1 MQLYR
6 FRFNS
11 FTFMTVIALIFV
23 GVFLFQFIPPLFAE
37 AGPMWYWMQTYWFP
51 DVLIQSL
58 ILVIGTL
65 FLSSLIGVSLAYW
78 MSFYRIPLARFWDI
92 ILVMPLAIPTYL
104 LGYIYVDL
112 FTGAWYQPYLV
123 ITNLFGAIVLFSLT
137 LYPYIYLAIR
147 SFLSKQPQTMF
158 ASAQSLGA
166 NSMTMFWKVIFPLLR
181 PALIGAMVL
190 VTMEVL
196 NDYGLV
202 QYFGLRVYATTIFQA
217 WFNGNDLNTAVRFSI
232 QLIAFIIL
240 ILWIEASLR
249 KSFKYSYST
258 TQIKPLMKKVLPRS
272 TAWLFYMV
280 ASLTLILA
288 LVIPIFQLLWWLPN
302 VPSQIYAR
310 DFWDGLFST
319 VIMAFYPTII
329 IIVLAL
335 MIINFQRIMPKP
347 WKKWIQRILTLGYA
361 LPGAVIAVGMILMWV
376 PIDRMI
382 ADFFNTNAMI
392 VTGSLLLLTMAL
404 VLRFFAVG
412 SNIIEGTYHKI
423 GMKYTLASHTLKKGY
438 LQTLVAV
445 DLPLISHGVIAASL
459 IVMVDLFKELPLT
472 LILRPFNFQTLATYL
487 YQYAGDEQV
496 NLASPMALMLITLTA
511 AAVTF
516 ASDMMLKV
524 NTYES

>member
-1 MQLYR
+1 MTR
-6 FRFNS
+6 NRSNP
-11 FTFMTVIALIFV
+11 FMWMTMIALLFFC
-23 GVFLFQFIPPLFAE
+23 VFLIQFIPPLFAE
-37 AGPMWYWMQTYWFP
+37 PGPMWYWMQRYWFP
-51 DVLIQSL
+51 EVLIQTL

-65 FLSSLIGVSLAYW
+65 SLSSLIGVSLAYW
-78 MSFYRIPLARFWDI
+78 MSFYRIPFARLWDML
-92 ILVMPLAIPTYL
+92 LVIPLAIPSYL

-112 FTGAWYQPYLV
+112 FSGTWYQPYVV
-123 ITNLFGAIVLFSLT
+123 ITNLPGAILIFSLT

-166 NSMTMFWKVIFPLLR
+166 NSITMFWKIIFPLMR

-217 WFNGNDLNTAVRFSI
+217 WFNGNDLNTAVRFSV
-232 QLIAFIIL
+232 QLIVFIIA
-240 ILWIEASLR
+240 ILWMEASLR

-258 TQIKPLMKKVLPRS
+258 TQIKPLMKKVLPRLS
-272 TAWLFYMV
+272 AGLFYSI
-280 ASLTLILA
+280 ATITLILS
-288 LVIPIFQLLWWLPN
+288 LGIPLGQLLWWLPN
-302 VPSQIYAR
+302 VPATIYAR
-310 DFWDGLFST
+310 DFWDGLIST
-319 VIMAFYPTII
+319 IIMAFYPTLII
-329 IIVLAL
+329 IFLAL

-361 LPGAVIAVGMILMWV
+361 LPGAVIAVGMILMWI
-376 PIDRMI
+376 PIDRWFVNVFN
-382 ADFFNTNAMI
+382 ADTMI
-392 VTGSLLLLTMAL
+392 VSGSLLLLTLAL

-423 GMKYTLASHTLKKGY
+423 GMKYTFASHTLKTGY
-438 LQTLVAV
+438 LRTLFAI

-487 YQYAGDEQV
+487 YQYAGDEQI
-496 NLASPMALMLITLTA
+496 NLASPMALMLIILTCG
-511 AAVTF
+511 AVAF

>member
-1 MQLYR
+1 MK
-6 FRFNS
+6 
-11 FTFMTVIALIFV
+11 FTRLNPFSVITSIALLFV
-23 GVFLFQFIPPLFAE
+23 SLFLFQFVPPLFAE
-37 AGPMWYWMQTYWFP
+37 VGPMWYWMQTYWFP
-51 DVLIQSL
+51 DVLIQSF
-58 ILVIGTL
+58 ILVVVTL
-65 FLSSLIGVSLAYW
+65 MLSSLIGVSLAYW
-78 MSFYRIPLARFWDI
+78 MSFYRIPFARLWDI
-92 ILVMPLAIPTYL
+92 VLVIPLAIPTYL

-112 FTGAWYQPYLV
+112 LSGAWYQPYFV
-123 ITNLFGAIVLFSLT
+123 ITNLPGAIILFSLT

-147 SFLSKQPQTMF
+147 SFLSKQPQTMY

-166 NSMTMFWKVIFPLLR
+166 NTLTMFWKIIFPLLR

-190 VTMEVL
+190 VSMEVL

-202 QYFGLRVYATTIFQA
+202 HYFGLRVYATTIFQA

-232 QLIAFIIL
+232 QLIAFIVV
-240 ILWIEASLR
+240 ILWIESSLR

-258 TQIKPLMKKVLPRS
+258 TQIKPLMKKSLPTT
-272 TAWLFYMV
+272 TAWLFYSV
-280 ASLTLILA
+280 ASVTLIFA
-288 LVIPIFQLLWWLPN
+288 LIIPLSQLLSWLPN
-302 VPSQIYAR
+302 VPQEVYAR
-310 DFWDGLFST
+310 HFWDGLYST
-319 VIMAFYPTII
+319 IIMAFYPTIT

-335 MIINFQRIMPKP
+335 MIINFQRLMPKP
-347 WKKWIQRILTLGYA
+347 WKKWIHRILTLGYA

-376 PIDRMI
+376 PIDRML
-382 ADFFNTNAMI
+382 ADLLNTNSMMI
-392 VTGSLLLLTMAL
+392 SGSLILLTLAL

-438 LQTLVAV
+438 LETLFAI

-487 YQYAGDEQV
+487 YQYAGDEQI
-496 NLASPMALMLITLTA
+496 NLASPMALMLIVLTA
-511 AAVTF
+511 SAVIF

>member
-1 MQLYR
+1 MQKR
-6 FRFNS
+6 IFNP
-11 FTFMTVIALIFV
+11 FTFVTIIALSFV
-23 GVFLFQFIPPLFAE
+23 SIFLFQFIPPLFSE
-37 AGPMWYWMQTYWFP
+37 TGPMWTWMQAHWFP

-65 FLSSLIGVSLAYW
+65 LLSSCIGVSLAYW
-78 MSFYRIPLARFWDI
+78 MSFYRIPFARLWDI
-92 ILVMPLAIPTYL
+92 VLVLPLAIPTYL
-104 LGYIYVDL
+104 IGYIYVDL
-112 FTGAWYQPYLV
+112 MSGSWYQPYIV
-123 ITNLFGAIVLFSLT
+123 ITNLPGAIILFSLT

-166 NSMTMFWKVIFPLLR
+166 SRISMFWKIIFPLLR
-181 PALIGAMVL
+181 PALIGSMVL
-190 VTMEVL
+190 VAMEVL

-232 QLIAFIIL
+232 QLIMFIVV
-240 ILWIEASLR
+240 ILWIETSLR

-258 TQIKPLMKKVLPRS
+258 TQIKPLMKSPLPQS
-272 TAWLFYMV
+272 TAWWFYGI
-280 ASLTLILA
+280 ASFTILMALI
-288 LVIPIFQLLWWLPN
+288 IPIRQLLMWIPD
-302 VPSQIYAR
+302 VPVDVYQR
-310 DFWDGLFST
+310 QFWDGLFST
-319 VIMAFYPTII
+319 VIMAFYPTLMIL
-329 IIVLAL
+329 VLSL
-335 MIINFQRIMPKP
+335 MIINFQRLMPKP

-376 PIDRMI
+376 PFDRFVANI
-382 ADFFNTNAMI
+382 FQTNTMLI
-392 VTGSLLLLTMAL
+392 SGSLTLLILAL

-423 GMKYTLASHTLKKGY
+423 GMKYTTASHALNKGY
-438 LQTLVAV
+438 LKTLFAI
-445 DLPLISHGVIAASL
+445 DLPLISHGVLAAAL

-487 YQYAGDEQV
+487 YQYAGDEQI
-496 NLASPMALMLITLTA
+496 NLASPMALTLIILTA
-511 AAVTF
+511 SAVTF